1 MLLLG
6 DDDAGTMV
14 HRVPR
19 RQHGSGL
26 VDEEGRTVE
35 QAPDNG
41 RILRQRQRLRGIQA
55 LTALRVLQWGL
66 RGDR

>member
-41 RILRQRQRLRGIQA
+41 RQRLRGIH
-55 LTALRVLQWGL
+55 LTARRVLQWRL
-66 RGDR
+66 